1 MYILFWILIGGVAG
15 WIAEKITKSDHGLIT
30 NIIVGI
36 VGAVIGGWLLG
47 LFGVNLEEDWIGS
60 LITAVIGAVLLLFA
74 LKAIRGRR

>member
-1 MYILFWILIGGVAG
+1 MYILFWILIGGIAG
-15 WIAEKITKSDHGLIT
+15 WIAEKITRSDHGLFM

-36 VGAVIGGWLLG
+36 VGAVLGGWLLG
-47 LFGVNLEEDWIGS
+47 IFGVNLEEDWIGS